1 MLKNRKQNTISNC
14 LKAFI
19 LALLSSLAV
28 VVSNGTNVA
37 SDSVKETLKD
47 SKILIGFWQVK
58 ASFSYPDYSVYMLV
72 LIAFFGFVY
81 LIPKVSKRNIR
92 WGIPFSLIGALFI
105 LLCDSYF
112 ELNSWDKVFGSTTA
126 IITSGIKGIGIATLI
141 FFVYDIANRVNL
153 EKLDVINNGFDKKS
167 FMKLTLIM
175 IACWVP
181 YMIIMA
187 PGAMGTDTRDQFAQ
201 ILGNGEMS
209 WSPGTVPRKPTD
221 ILLTN
226 HHPVAHTLL
235 LGIFLKFGELIGS
248 YFAGI
253 ELYCV
258 LQSCVFA
265 LALTYSIM
273 KLQEYG
279 MSKRLAK
286 LVYLFFTLC
295 PLFPLWGMTTF
306 KDTPFSIMLLVVTIL
321 LYDAFKM
328 PEKFS
333 KSKYWV
339 LAAALFVLMLVR
351 NNSFYMILIL
361 LPFAVIHFRKDKKFA
376 LKVIS
381 VMLIPL
387 LLFKVGFTGV
397 AFKVAGVN
405 DGSPR
410 EMLSVPFQQTARYIV
425 EFENEITPEE
435 EKNIRTILGGGELTL
450 SEIAEEYMPDRSDPV
465 KGEYNKYATTDDLV
479 NYFKTWFAQLAK
491 HPACYIEA
499 FLNLNFSW
507 FSFES
512 NHDAIYY
519 NGNTDK
525 TIPDYLEGLDNPSVF
540 DGARAAVSQMIN
552 ALDRIPVISC
562 LFEFS
567 FYTWCY
573 VVIFLAMLMRKRYTE
588 LLVCLP
594 IFANYA
600 ICFVGPV
607 AYMRYVIP
615 MIVCIP
621 FVIFITF
628 SRSKNKKSDEK
639 NENIELEGNEIWIK

>member
-1 MLKNRKQNTISNC
+1 MLKNKKKNTVSDYI
-14 LKAFI
+14 KAFV
-19 LALLSSLAV
+19 LALMSSLAV
-28 VVSNGTNVA
+28 VVSNGTYVA
-37 SDSVKETLKD
+37 ADSVKEKLG
-47 SKILIGFWQVK
+47 SPFLIKLWQVK
-58 ASFSYPDYSVYMLV
+58 AAFSYPDYSVYMLV
-72 LIAFFGFVY
+72 VLAFVALVY
-81 LIPKVSKRNIR
+81 LIPKVSKRNIK
-92 WGIPFSLIGALFI
+92 WGVPFSIIGALFM

-112 ELNSWDKVFGSTTA
+112 ELNSWDKVFGSGTA
-126 IITSGIKGIGIATLI
+126 VVTSCFKGVGIATLI
-141 FFVYDIANRVNL
+141 FFVYDIANRVNI
-153 EKLDVINNGFDKKS
+153 EKLDVIHNGFDKKS

-209 WSPGTVPRKPTD
+209 WSPGTVLREPDD

-258 LQSCVFA
+258 LQSIVFA
-265 LALTYSIM
+265 SALTYSVI

-279 MSKRLAK
+279 MSERLAK
-286 LVYLFFTLC
+286 IVYLFFTLC

-306 KDTPFSIMLLVVTIL
+306 KDTPFSIMLLVVTLL
-321 LYDAFKM
+321 LYDAFKT
-328 PEKFS
+328 PEKFT
-333 KSKYWV
+333 KSKYWI
-339 LAAALFVLMLVR
+339 LAAALFVLLLVR
-351 NNSFYMILIL
+351 NNGFYIVLLL
-361 LPFAVIHFRKDKKFA
+361 LPFTVIHFRKDKKFV
-376 LKVIS
+376 LKIIS
-381 VMLIPL
+381 VMLIPI

-425 EFENEITPEE
+425 EFENEVTPEE
-435 EKNIRTILGGGELTL
+435 KDSILTILGGGEVTL
-450 SEIAEEYMPDRSDPV
+450 NEIAQKYVPDRSDSV
-465 KGEYNKYATTDDLV
+465 KGLYNKYATTEDLL

-491 HPACYIEA
+491 HPACYVEA

-507 FSFES
+507 LSFDS

-525 TIPDYLEGLDNPSVF
+525 TIPDYLEGLDNPKAL
-540 DGARAAVSQMIN
+540 DGARSAVSQMVN
-552 ALDRIPVISC
+552 MLDRIPIVSC

-573 VVIFLAMLMRKRYTE
+573 VIIFLAMLMRKRYTE

-628 SRSKNKKSDEK
+628 SRSKNDEID
-639 NENIELEGNEIWIK
+639 ESIEPEGNEIWIK

>member
-1 MLKNRKQNTISNC
+1 MLKTENKNNVSKYI
-14 LKAFI
+14 KAFI
-19 LALLSSLAV
+19 LAIISSFSV
-28 VVSNGTNVA
+28 VVSNGTYIA
-37 SDSVKETLKD
+37 SDDLREEFG
-47 SKILIGFWQVK
+47 SKIVADFWQIK
-58 ASFSYPDYSVYMLV
+58 AAFSYPDYSVYL
-72 LIAFFGFVY
+72 LTFLAFVGFVH
-81 LIPKVSKRNIR
+81 LIPKVSKRNIK
-92 WGIPFSLIGALFI
+92 WGVPFSIIGALFL
-105 LLCDSYF
+105 LLCESYYL
-112 ELNSWDKVFGSTTA
+112 LNSWDKVFGSVTA
-126 IITSGIKGIGIATLI
+126 VITSCLRGMGFATLI
-141 FFVYDIANRVNL
+141 FFVYDIVNRINI
-153 EKLDVINNGFDKKS
+153 EKLDVVNKGFDKKQ
-167 FMKLTLIM
+167 FIKFTLIM

-187 PGAMGTDTRDQFAQ
+187 PGAMGPDTKDQFAQ
-201 ILGNGEMS
+201 ILGNGPMS

-258 LQSCVFA
+258 LQSMVFA
-265 LALTYSIM
+265 AALTYSVF

-279 MSKRLAK
+279 MSKRLSK
-286 LVYLFFTLC
+286 IVYFFFALC

-306 KDTPFSIMLLVVTIL
+306 KDTPFAIMLLLVTLL

-328 PEKFS
+328 PEKFT

-339 LAAALFVLMLVR
+339 LAAALFALLLVR
-351 NNSFYMILIL
+351 NNSFYLLLLL
-361 LPFAVIHFRKDKKFA
+361 LPFAVIHFRKDKKFVI
-376 LKVIS
+376 KVIS

-397 AFKVAGVN
+397 AFKLAGVN

-410 EMLSVPFQQTARYIV
+410 EMLSIPFQQTARYIV
-425 EFENEITPEE
+425 EFENEVTPEE
-435 EKNIRTILGGGELTL
+435 EQNIRKILGGGELTL
-450 SEIAEEYMPDRSDPV
+450 SDIAELYVPDRSDSV
-465 KGEYNKYATTDDLV
+465 KGEYNKYATTGDLV

-491 HPACYIEA
+491 HPDCYVEA
-499 FLNLNFSW
+499 FFNMNFSW

-512 NHDAIYY
+512 NQDLVFY
-519 NGNTDK
+519 NGNSDEE
-525 TIPDYLEGLDNPSVF
+525 IPYYLEGLDSPKVF
-540 DGARAAVSQMIN
+540 EHARAAVSQMIN
-552 ALDRIPVISC
+552 AFNKTPIVSC
-562 LFEFS
+562 IFEFS

-573 VVIFLAMLMRKRYTE
+573 VAIFLAMLMRKRYTE

-628 SRSKNKKSDEK
+628 SRSKNKNDADDED
-639 NENIELEGNEIWIK
+639 IELEGNEIWIK

>member
-1 MLKNRKQNTISNC
+1 MLKNKKQFTASNYI
-14 LKAFI
+14 KAFV
-19 LALLSSLAV
+19 LALMSSLAV
-28 VVSNGTNVA
+28 VVSNGTYIA
-37 SDSVKETLKD
+37 ADALKEELG
-47 SKILIGFWQVK
+47 SQALIDFWQIK
-58 ASFSYPDYSVYMLV
+58 AAFSYPDYSVYMLII
-72 LIAFFGFVY
+72 IAFFGFLY
-81 LIPKVSKRNIR
+81 LIPKVSRRNIK
-92 WGIPFSLIGALFI
+92 WGIPFSVIGALFI
-105 LLCDSYF
+105 LLCDSYYQ
-112 ELNSWDKVFGSTTA
+112 LNSWDKVFGSVTA
-126 IITSGIKGIGIATLI
+126 VVTSCFRGIGIATLI
-141 FFVYDIANRVNL
+141 FFVYDIANRVNI
-153 EKLDVINNGFDKKS
+153 ERLDAVNNGFDKKA
-167 FMKLTLIM
+167 FLKLSLIM

-209 WSPGTVPRKPTD
+209 WSPGTVPREPTD

-258 LQSCVFA
+258 LQSVVFA
-265 LALTYSIM
+265 LALTYSVM

-306 KDTPFSIMLLVVTIL
+306 KDTPFSIMLLVVTLL
-321 LYDAFKM
+321 LYDAFKA
-328 PEKFS
+328 PEKFN
-333 KSKYWV
+333 KTKYLV

-351 NNSFYMILIL
+351 NNSFYMVLIL
-361 LPFAVIHFRKDKKFA
+361 LPFTVIHFRKDKKF
-376 LKVIS
+376 LFKVIS
-381 VMLIPL
+381 VMLIPI
-387 LLFKVGFTGV
+387 LLFKVGFTGI

-405 DGSPR
+405 NGSPR
-410 EMLSVPFQQTARYIV
+410 EMLSVPFQQTARYIL
-425 EFENEITPEE
+425 EFEDEITPEE
-435 EKNIRTILGGGELTL
+435 QKNILTILGGGDMSLN
-450 SEIAEEYMPDRSDPV
+450 EIAQLYVPDRSDEV
-465 KGEYNKYATTDDLV
+465 KGLYNKYATTDDLI

-491 HPACYIEA
+491 HPGCYVEA

-507 FSFES
+507 FGFDS

-519 NGNTDK
+519 NGNTDE
-525 TIPDYLEGLDNPSVF
+525 TIPDYLEGLDSP
-540 DGARAAVSQMIN
+540 DALAGARSAVSQLVN
-552 ALDRIPVISC
+552 LLDRIPIVSC

-615 MIVCIP
+615 MIACIP

-628 SRSKNKKSDEK
+628 SRSRNKNDED
-639 NENIELEGNEIWIK
+639 IELEGNEIWIK

>member
-1 MLKNRKQNTISNC
+1 MLKNKKKNTVSDYI
-14 LKAFI
+14 KAFV
-19 LALLSSLAV
+19 LALMSSLAV
-28 VVSNGTNVA
+28 VVSNGTYVA
-37 SDSVKETLKD
+37 ADSVKEKLG
-47 SKILIGFWQVK
+47 SPFLIKLWQVK
-58 ASFSYPDYSVYMLV
+58 AAFSYPDYSVYMLV
-72 LIAFFGFVY
+72 VLAFVALVY
-81 LIPKVSKRNIR
+81 LIPKVSKRNIK
-92 WGIPFSLIGALFI
+92 WGVPFSIIGALFM

-112 ELNSWDKVFGSTTA
+112 ELNSWDKVFGSGTA
-126 IITSGIKGIGIATLI
+126 VVTSCFKGIGIATLI
-141 FFVYDIANRVNL
+141 FFVYDIANRVNI
-153 EKLDVINNGFDKKS
+153 EKLDVIHNGFDKKS

-201 ILGNGEMS
+201 VLGNGEMS
-209 WSPGTVPRKPTD
+209 WSPGTVLREPDD

-258 LQSCVFA
+258 LQSIVFA
-265 LALTYSIM
+265 SALTYSVI

-279 MSKRLAK
+279 MSERLAK
-286 LVYLFFTLC
+286 IVYLFFTLC

-306 KDTPFSIMLLVVTIL
+306 KDTPFSIMLLVVTLL
-321 LYDAFKM
+321 LYDAFKT
-328 PEKFS
+328 PEKFT
-333 KSKYWV
+333 KSKYWI
-339 LAAALFVLMLVR
+339 LAAALFVLLLVR
-351 NNSFYMILIL
+351 NNGFYIVLLL
-361 LPFAVIHFRKDKKFA
+361 LPFTVIHFRKDKKFV
-376 LKVIS
+376 LKIIS
-381 VMLIPL
+381 VMLIPI

-425 EFENEITPEE
+425 EFENEVTPEE
-435 EKNIRTILGGGELTL
+435 KDSILTILGGGEVTL
-450 SEIAEEYMPDRSDPV
+450 NEIAQKYVPDRSDSV
-465 KGEYNKYATTDDLV
+465 KGLYNKYATTEDLL

-491 HPACYIEA
+491 HPACYVEA

-507 FSFES
+507 FSFDS

-525 TIPDYLEGLDNPSVF
+525 TIPDYLEGLDNPKAL
-540 DGARAAVSQMIN
+540 DGARSAVSQMVN
-552 ALDRIPVISC
+552 MLDRIPIVSC

-573 VVIFLAMLMRKRYTE
+573 VIIFLAMLMRKRYTE

-628 SRSKNKKSDEK
+628 SRSKNDEID
-639 NENIELEGNEIWIK
+639 ESIEPEGNEIWIK

>member
-1 MLKNRKQNTISNC
+1 MLKDKKKTTVSDYI
-14 LKAFI
+14 KAFV
-19 LALLSSLAV
+19 LALMSSLAV
-28 VVSNGTNVA
+28 VVSNGTYIA
-37 SDSVKETLKD
+37 TDSLKEELG
-47 SKILIGFWQVK
+47 SQVLIDFWQIK
-58 ASFSYPDYSVYMLV
+58 AAFSYPDYSVYMLV
-72 LIAFFGFVY
+72 IMAFFGFIY
-81 LIPKVSKRNIR
+81 LIPKVSRRNIK
-92 WGIPFSLIGALFI
+92 WGIPFSIIGALFV

-112 ELNSWDKVFGSTTA
+112 ELNSWDKVFGSVTA
-126 IITSGIKGIGIATLI
+126 VVTSCFKGIGIATLI
-141 FFVYDIANRVNL
+141 FFVYDIANRVNI
-153 EKLDVINNGFDKKS
+153 EKLDALNKGFDKKV
-167 FMKLTLIM
+167 FIKLTIIM

-187 PGAMGTDTRDQFAQ
+187 PGSMGTDTRDQFAQ

-265 LALTYSIM
+265 AALTYSVI

-279 MSKRLAK
+279 MSERLAK
-286 LVYLFFTLC
+286 IVYLFFTLC

-306 KDTPFSIMLLVVTIL
+306 KDTPFAIMLLVVTIL

-328 PEKFS
+328 PEKFT
-333 KSKYWV
+333 KTKYWV
-339 LAAALFVLMLVR
+339 LAAALFVLLLVR
-351 NNSFYMILIL
+351 NNSFYMLLLL
-361 LPFAVIHFRKDKKFA
+361 LPFAVIHFRKDKKFVI
-376 LKVIS
+376 KVIS

-387 LLFKVGFTGV
+387 LIFKVGFTGV

-405 DGSPR
+405 NGSPR

-435 EKNIRTILGGGELTL
+435 EINIRTILGGGDLTL
-450 SEIAEEYMPDRSDPV
+450 AEIAAEYVPDRSDPV
-465 KGEYNKYATTDDLV
+465 KGEYNKYATTEDLL
-479 NYFKTWFAQLAK
+479 NYFKTWFAQLVK
-491 HPACYIEA
+491 HPACYVEA

-507 FSFES
+507 FSSES
-512 NHDAIYY
+512 NHDAIIY
-519 NGNTDK
+519 NGNTDE
-525 TIPDYLEGLDNPSVF
+525 TIPDYLEGLDNPEAL
-540 DGARAAVSQMIN
+540 DGARSAVSQMVN

-628 SRSKNKKSDEK
+628 SRRKNN
-639 NENIELEGNEIWIK
+639 NEDIEPEGNEIWIK

>member
-1 MLKNRKQNTISNC
+1 MLKNKKQNTISNSI
-14 LKAFI
+14 KAFI

-28 VVSNGTNVA
+28 VVTNGMYVFFDFSEVSLESNA
-37 SDSVKETLKD
+37 SF
-47 SKILIGFWQVK
+47 GFQNIV
-58 ASFSYPDYSVYMLV
+58 ASFSYPDYSVYLFVIM
-72 LIAFFGFVY
+72 AFFGY
-81 LIPKVSKRNIR
+81 LYLLPKVSRRNIK
-92 WGIPFSLIGALFI
+92 WGIPFSIIAALFI

-112 ELNSWDKVFGSTTA
+112 KISSWDNVFGNSTA
-126 IITSGIKGIGIATLI
+126 VITSCFKGIGIATLA
-141 FFVYDIANRVNL
+141 FFVYDIVNRVNIERL
-153 EKLDVINNGFDKKS
+153 ETVNSGFDKKY
-167 FMKLTLIM
+167 FFKLTLIM

-181 YMIIMA
+181 YMIIMS

-209 WSPGTVPRKPTD
+209 WSPGTVPRKPSD

-258 LQSCVFA
+258 LQSFVFA
-265 LALTYSIM
+265 AALTYSVI

-286 LVYLFFTLC
+286 SVYLFFTLC

-306 KDTPFSIMLLVVTIL
+306 KDTPFAIMLLVVTLL

-328 PEKFS
+328 PDKFT
-333 KSKYWV
+333 KSKYRV
-339 LAAALFVLMLVR
+339 LAAALFVILIVR
-351 NNSFYMILIL
+351 NNSFYMLLML
-361 LPFAVIHFRKDKKFA
+361 LPFVVVHFRKDKRFLVKI
-376 LKVIS
+376 IS
-381 VMLIPL
+381 VMLIPM
-387 LLFKVGFTGV
+387 LLFKVGFTGA
-397 AFKVAGVN
+397 AFKLAGVN
-405 DGSPR
+405 NGSPR
-410 EMLSVPFQQTARYIV
+410 EMLSIPFQQTARYIV

-435 EKNIRTILGGGELTL
+435 EKNIRAILGGGELTL
-450 SEIAEEYMPDRSDPV
+450 SDIAAEYVPDRSDPV
-465 KGEYNKYATTDDLV
+465 KGQYNKYATTDDLV
-479 NYFKTWFAQLAK
+479 RYFKTWFAQLAK
-491 HPACYIEA
+491 HPGCYIEA
-499 FLNLNFSW
+499 FLNMNYGW
-507 FSFES
+507 FGFDS

-519 NGNTDK
+519 DGNTDE
-525 TIPDYLEGLDNPSVF
+525 TIPDYLEGLDNPKIF
-540 DGARAAVSQMIN
+540 DGARAAVAQMVDF
-552 ALDRIPVISC
+552 LDRIPVISC

-573 VVIFLAMLMRKRYTE
+573 VVIFLAMLMRKKFTE
-588 LLVCLP
+588 LLACLP

-628 SRSKNKKSDEK
+628 SRSKNKENAADE
-639 NENIELEGNEIWIK
+639 EIELEGNEIWIK

>member
-1 MLKNRKQNTISNC
+1 MLKNKKQNTISNYI
-14 LKAFI
+14 KAFI

-37 SDSVKETLKD
+37 PDSVKETLKN

-72 LIAFFGFVY
+72 FIAFFGFLY
-81 LIPKVSKRNIR
+81 LIPKISRRNIK

-141 FFVYDIANRVNL
+141 FFVYDIANRVNI
-153 EKLDVINNGFDKKS
+153 EKLDVVNNGFDKKS
-167 FMKLTLIM
+167 FIKLSLIM

-265 LALTYSIM
+265 LALTYSVM

-328 PEKFS
+328 PEKFT

-339 LAAALFVLMLVR
+339 LAAALFVLLIVR
-351 NNSFYMILIL
+351 NNSFYMLLLL
-361 LPFAVIHFRKDKKFA
+361 LPFAVIHFRKDKKFV
-376 LKVIS
+376 LKVVS

-405 DGSPR
+405 NGSPR

-425 EFENEITPEE
+425 EFEDEITPEE
-435 EKNIRTILGGGELTL
+435 EKNIRTILGGELTL

-479 NYFKTWFAQLAK
+479 NYFKTWFAQLVK

-512 NHDAIYY
+512 THDAIYY
-519 NGNTDK
+519 NGNTDE

-540 DGARAAVSQMIN
+540 DGAREAVSQMID
-552 ALDRIPVISC
+552 ALDKIPVISC

-573 VVIFLAMLMRKRYTE
+573 VIIFLAMLMRKRYTE

-628 SRSKNKKSDEK
+628 SRSKNKKNDEK
-639 NENIELEGNEIWIK
+639 DENIELEGNEIWIK

>member
-1 MLKNRKQNTISNC
+1 MLKNKKKNTVSDYI
-14 LKAFI
+14 KAFV
-19 LALLSSLAV
+19 LALMSSLAV
-28 VVSNGTNVA
+28 VVSNGTYVA
-37 SDSVKETLKD
+37 ADSVKEKLG
-47 SKILIGFWQVK
+47 SPFLIKLWQVK
-58 ASFSYPDYSVYMLV
+58 ATFSYPDYSVYMLV
-72 LIAFFGFVY
+72 VLAFVALVY
-81 LIPKVSKRNIR
+81 LIPKVSKRNIK
-92 WGIPFSLIGALFI
+92 WGVPFSIIGALFM

-112 ELNSWDKVFGSTTA
+112 ELNSWDKVFGSGTA
-126 IITSGIKGIGIATLI
+126 VVTSCFKGIGIATLI
-141 FFVYDIANRVNL
+141 FFVYDIANRVNI
-153 EKLDVINNGFDKKS
+153 EKLDVIHNGFDKKS

-201 ILGNGEMS
+201 VLGNGEMS
-209 WSPGTVPRKPTD
+209 WSPGTVLREPDD

-258 LQSCVFA
+258 LQSIVFA
-265 LALTYSIM
+265 SALTYSVI

-279 MSKRLAK
+279 MSERLAK
-286 LVYLFFTLC
+286 IVYLFFTLC

-306 KDTPFSIMLLVVTIL
+306 KDTPFSIMLLVVTLL
-321 LYDAFKM
+321 LYDAFKT
-328 PEKFS
+328 PEKFT
-333 KSKYWV
+333 KSKYWI
-339 LAAALFVLMLVR
+339 LAAALFVLLLVR
-351 NNSFYMILIL
+351 NNGFYIVLLL
-361 LPFAVIHFRKDKKFA
+361 LPFTVIHFRKDKKFV
-376 LKVIS
+376 LKIIS
-381 VMLIPL
+381 VMLIPI

-425 EFENEITPEE
+425 EFENEVTPEE
-435 EKNIRTILGGGELTL
+435 KDSILTILGGGEVTL
-450 SEIAEEYMPDRSDPV
+450 NEIAQKYVPDRSDSV
-465 KGEYNKYATTDDLV
+465 KGLYNKYATTEDLL

-491 HPACYIEA
+491 HPACYVEA

-507 FSFES
+507 FSFDS

-525 TIPDYLEGLDNPSVF
+525 TIPDYLEGLDNPKAL
-540 DGARAAVSQMIN
+540 DGARSAVSQMVN
-552 ALDRIPVISC
+552 MLDRIPIVSC

-573 VVIFLAMLMRKRYTE
+573 VIIFLAMLMRKRYTE

-628 SRSKNKKSDEK
+628 SRSKNDEID
-639 NENIELEGNEIWIK
+639 ESIEPEGNEIWIK

>member
-1 MLKNRKQNTISNC
+1 MLKDKKKTTVSDYI
-14 LKAFI
+14 KAFV
-19 LALLSSLAV
+19 LALMSSLAV
-28 VVSNGTNVA
+28 VVSNGTYIA
-37 SDSVKETLKD
+37 TDSLKEELG
-47 SKILIGFWQVK
+47 SQVLIDFWQIK
-58 ASFSYPDYSVYMLV
+58 AAFSYPDYSVYMLV
-72 LIAFFGFVY
+72 IMAFFGFIY
-81 LIPKVSKRNIR
+81 LIPKVSRRNIK
-92 WGIPFSLIGALFI
+92 WGIPFSIIGALFV

-112 ELNSWDKVFGSTTA
+112 ELNSWDKVFGSVTA
-126 IITSGIKGIGIATLI
+126 VVTSCFKGIGIATLI
-141 FFVYDIANRVNL
+141 FFVYDIANRVNI
-153 EKLDVINNGFDKKS
+153 EKLDALNKGFDKKV
-167 FMKLTLIM
+167 FIKLTLIM

-187 PGAMGTDTRDQFAQ
+187 PGSMGTDTRDQFAQ

-265 LALTYSIM
+265 AALTYSVI

-279 MSKRLAK
+279 MSERLAK
-286 LVYLFFTLC
+286 IVYLFFTLC

-306 KDTPFSIMLLVVTIL
+306 KDTPFAIMLLVVTIL

-328 PEKFS
+328 PEKFT
-333 KSKYWV
+333 KTKYWV
-339 LAAALFVLMLVR
+339 LAAALFVLLLVR
-351 NNSFYMILIL
+351 NNSFYMLLLL
-361 LPFAVIHFRKDKKFA
+361 LPFAVIHFRKDKKFVI
-376 LKVIS
+376 KVIS

-387 LLFKVGFTGV
+387 LIFKVGFTGV

-405 DGSPR
+405 NGSPR

-435 EKNIRTILGGGELTL
+435 EINIRTILGGGDLTL
-450 SEIAEEYMPDRSDPV
+450 AEIAAEYVPDRSDPV
-465 KGEYNKYATTDDLV
+465 KGEYNKYATTEDLL
-479 NYFKTWFAQLAK
+479 NYFKTWFAQLVK
-491 HPACYIEA
+491 HPACYVEA

-507 FSFES
+507 FSSES
-512 NHDAIYY
+512 NHDAIIY
-519 NGNTDK
+519 NGNTDE
-525 TIPDYLEGLDNPSVF
+525 TIPDYLEGLDNPEAL
-540 DGARAAVSQMIN
+540 DGARSAVSQMVN

-594 IFANYA
+594 IFGNYA

-628 SRSKNKKSDEK
+628 SRRKNN
-639 NENIELEGNEIWIK
+639 NEDIEPEGNEIWIK

>member
-1 MLKNRKQNTISNC
+1 MLKNKKKNTVSDYI
-14 LKAFI
+14 KAFV
-19 LALLSSLAV
+19 LALMSSLAV
-28 VVSNGTNVA
+28 VVSNGTYVA
-37 SDSVKETLKD
+37 ADSVKEKLG
-47 SKILIGFWQVK
+47 SPFLIKLWQVK
-58 ASFSYPDYSVYMLV
+58 AAFSYPDYSVYMLV
-72 LIAFFGFVY
+72 VLAFVALVY
-81 LIPKVSKRNIR
+81 LIPKVSKRNIK
-92 WGIPFSLIGALFI
+92 WGVPFSIIGALFM

-112 ELNSWDKVFGSTTA
+112 ELNSWDKVFGSGTA
-126 IITSGIKGIGIATLI
+126 VVTSCFKGVGIATLI
-141 FFVYDIANRVNL
+141 FFVYDIANRVNI
-153 EKLDVINNGFDKKS
+153 EKLDAVNRGFDKKA
-167 FMKLTLIM
+167 FFKLTLIM

-209 WSPGTVPRKPTD
+209 WSPGTVLREPDD

-258 LQSCVFA
+258 LQSIVFA
-265 LALTYSIM
+265 SALTYSVI

-306 KDTPFSIMLLVVTIL
+306 KDTPFSIMLLVVTLL
-321 LYDAFKM
+321 LYDAFKT
-328 PEKFS
+328 PEKFT
-333 KSKYWV
+333 KSKYLV
-339 LAAALFVLMLVR
+339 LAAALFVLLLVR
-351 NNSFYMILIL
+351 NNGFYIVLLL
-361 LPFAVIHFRKDKKFA
+361 LPFTVIHFRKDKKFV
-376 LKVIS
+376 LKIIS
-381 VMLIPL
+381 VMLIPI

-425 EFENEITPEE
+425 EFENEVTPEE
-435 EKNIRTILGGGELTL
+435 KDSILTILGGGEVTL
-450 SEIAEEYMPDRSDPV
+450 NEIAQKYVPDRSDSV
-465 KGEYNKYATTDDLV
+465 KGLYNKYATTEDLL

-491 HPACYIEA
+491 HPACYVEA

-507 FSFES
+507 FSFDS

-525 TIPDYLEGLDNPSVF
+525 TIPDYLEGLDNPKAL
-540 DGARAAVSQMIN
+540 DGARSAVSQMVN
-552 ALDRIPVISC
+552 MLDRIPIVSC

-573 VVIFLAMLMRKRYTE
+573 VIIFLAMLMRKRYTE

-628 SRSKNKKSDEK
+628 SRSKNDEID
-639 NENIELEGNEIWIK
+639 ESIEPEGNEIWIK

>member
-1 MLKNRKQNTISNC
+1 MLKNKKKNTVSDYI
-14 LKAFI
+14 KAFV
-19 LALLSSLAV
+19 LALMSSLAV
-28 VVSNGTNVA
+28 VVSNGTYIA
-37 SDSVKETLKD
+37 ADSVKEKLG
-47 SKILIGFWQVK
+47 SPFLIKLWQVK
-58 ASFSYPDYSVYMLV
+58 AAFSYPDYSVYMLV
-72 LIAFFGFVY
+72 VLAFVALVY
-81 LIPKVSKRNIR
+81 LIPKVSKRNIK
-92 WGIPFSLIGALFI
+92 WGVPFSIIGALFM

-112 ELNSWDKVFGSTTA
+112 ELNSWDKVFGSGTA
-126 IITSGIKGIGIATLI
+126 VVTSCFKGIGIATLI
-141 FFVYDIANRVNL
+141 FFVYDIANRVNI
-153 EKLDVINNGFDKKS
+153 EKLDAVNRGFDKKA
-167 FMKLTLIM
+167 FFKLTLIM

-209 WSPGTVPRKPTD
+209 WSPGTVLREPDD

-258 LQSCVFA
+258 LQSIVFA
-265 LALTYSIM
+265 SALTYSVI

-279 MSKRLAK
+279 MSERLAK
-286 LVYLFFTLC
+286 IVYLFFTLC

-306 KDTPFSIMLLVVTIL
+306 KDTPFSIMLLVVTLL
-321 LYDAFKM
+321 LYDAFKT
-328 PEKFS
+328 PEKFT
-333 KSKYWV
+333 KSKYWI
-339 LAAALFVLMLVR
+339 LAAALFVLLLVR
-351 NNSFYMILIL
+351 NNGFYIVLLL
-361 LPFAVIHFRKDKKFA
+361 LPFTVIHFRKKKKFV
-376 LKVIS
+376 LKIIS
-381 VMLIPL
+381 VMLIPI

-425 EFENEITPEE
+425 EFENEVTPEE
-435 EKNIRTILGGGELTL
+435 KDSILTILGGGEVTL
-450 SEIAEEYMPDRSDPV
+450 NEIAQKYVPDRSDSV
-465 KGEYNKYATTDDLV
+465 KGLYNKYATTEDLL

-491 HPACYIEA
+491 HPACYVEA

-507 FSFES
+507 FSFDS

-525 TIPDYLEGLDNPSVF
+525 TIPDYLEGLDNPKAL
-540 DGARAAVSQMIN
+540 DGARSAVSQMVN
-552 ALDRIPVISC
+552 MLDRIPIVSC

-573 VVIFLAMLMRKRYTE
+573 VIIFLAMLMRKRYTE

-628 SRSKNKKSDEK
+628 SRSKNDEID
-639 NENIELEGNEIWIK
+639 ESIEPEGNEIWIK

>member
-1 MLKNRKQNTISNC
+1 MLKNKKKNTVSDYI
-14 LKAFI
+14 KAFV
-19 LALLSSLAV
+19 LALMSSLAV
-28 VVSNGTNVA
+28 VVSNGTYVA
-37 SDSVKETLKD
+37 AESVKEKLG
-47 SKILIGFWQVK
+47 SPFLIKLWQVK
-58 ASFSYPDYSVYMLV
+58 AAFSYPDYSVYMLV
-72 LIAFFGFVY
+72 VLAFVALVY
-81 LIPKVSKRNIR
+81 LIPKVSKRNIK
-92 WGIPFSLIGALFI
+92 WGVPFSIIGALFM

-112 ELNSWDKVFGSTTA
+112 ELNSWDKVFGSGTA
-126 IITSGIKGIGIATLI
+126 VVTSCFKGVGIATLI
-141 FFVYDIANRVNL
+141 FFVYDIANRVNI
-153 EKLDVINNGFDKKS
+153 EKLDAVNRGFDKKA
-167 FMKLTLIM
+167 FFKLTLIM

-209 WSPGTVPRKPTD
+209 WSPGTVLREPDD

-258 LQSCVFA
+258 LQSIVFA
-265 LALTYSIM
+265 SALTYSVI

-286 LVYLFFTLC
+286 IVYLFFTLC

-306 KDTPFSIMLLVVTIL
+306 KDTPFSIMLLVVTLL
-321 LYDAFKM
+321 LYDAFKT
-328 PEKFS
+328 PEKFT
-333 KSKYWV
+333 KSKYWI
-339 LAAALFVLMLVR
+339 LAAALFVLLLVR
-351 NNSFYMILIL
+351 NNGFYIVLLL
-361 LPFAVIHFRKDKKFA
+361 LPFTVIHFRKDKKFV
-376 LKVIS
+376 LKIIS
-381 VMLIPL
+381 VMLIPI

-425 EFENEITPEE
+425 EFENEVTPEE
-435 EKNIRTILGGGELTL
+435 KDSILTILGGGEVTL
-450 SEIAEEYMPDRSDPV
+450 NEIAQKYVPDRSDSV
-465 KGEYNKYATTDDLV
+465 KGLYNKYATTEDLL

-491 HPACYIEA
+491 HPACYVEA

-507 FSFES
+507 FSFDS

-525 TIPDYLEGLDNPSVF
+525 TIPDYLEGLDNPKAL
-540 DGARAAVSQMIN
+540 DGARSAVSQMVN
-552 ALDRIPVISC
+552 MLDRIPIVSC

-573 VVIFLAMLMRKRYTE
+573 VIIFLAMLMRKRYTE

-628 SRSKNKKSDEK
+628 SRSKNDEID
-639 NENIELEGNEIWIK
+639 ESIEPEGNEIWIK

>member
-1 MLKNRKQNTISNC
+1 MLKNKKKNTVSDYI
-14 LKAFI
+14 KAFV
-19 LALLSSLAV
+19 LALMSSLAV
-28 VVSNGTNVA
+28 VVSNGTYVA
-37 SDSVKETLKD
+37 ADSVKEKLG
-47 SKILIGFWQVK
+47 SPFLIKLWQVK
-58 ASFSYPDYSVYMLV
+58 AAFSYPDYSVYMLV
-72 LIAFFGFVY
+72 VLAFVALVY
-81 LIPKVSKRNIR
+81 LIPKVSKRNIK
-92 WGIPFSLIGALFI
+92 WGVPFSIIGALFM

-112 ELNSWDKVFGSTTA
+112 ELNSWDKVFGSGTA
-126 IITSGIKGIGIATLI
+126 VVTSCFKGVGIATLI
-141 FFVYDIANRVNL
+141 FFVYDIANRVNI
-153 EKLDVINNGFDKKS
+153 EKLDAVNRGFDKKA
-167 FMKLTLIM
+167 FFKLTLIM

-209 WSPGTVPRKPTD
+209 WSPGTVLREPDD

-258 LQSCVFA
+258 LQSIVFA
-265 LALTYSIM
+265 SALTYSVI

-306 KDTPFSIMLLVVTIL
+306 KDTPFSIMLLVVTLL
-321 LYDAFKM
+321 LYDAFKT
-328 PEKFS
+328 PEKFT
-333 KSKYWV
+333 KSKYWI
-339 LAAALFVLMLVR
+339 LAAALFVLLLVR
-351 NNSFYMILIL
+351 NNGFYIVLLL
-361 LPFAVIHFRKDKKFA
+361 LPFTVIHFRKDKKFV
-376 LKVIS
+376 LKIIS
-381 VMLIPL
+381 VMLIPI

-425 EFENEITPEE
+425 EFENEVTPEE
-435 EKNIRTILGGGELTL
+435 KDSILTILGGGEVTL
-450 SEIAEEYMPDRSDPV
+450 NEIAQKYVPDRSDSV
-465 KGEYNKYATTDDLV
+465 KGLYNKYATTEDLL

-491 HPACYIEA
+491 HPACYVEA

-507 FSFES
+507 FSFDS

-525 TIPDYLEGLDNPSVF
+525 TIPDYLEGLDNPKAL
-540 DGARAAVSQMIN
+540 DGARSAVSQMVN
-552 ALDRIPVISC
+552 MLDRIPIVSC

-573 VVIFLAMLMRKRYTE
+573 VIIFLAMLMRKRYTE

-628 SRSKNKKSDEK
+628 SRSKNDEID
-639 NENIELEGNEIWIK
+639 ESIEPEGNEIWIK

>member
-1 MLKNRKQNTISNC
+1 MLKNKKKNTVSDYI
-14 LKAFI
+14 KAFV
-19 LALLSSLAV
+19 LALMSSLAV
-28 VVSNGTNVA
+28 VVSNGTYVA
-37 SDSVKETLKD
+37 ADSVKEKLG
-47 SKILIGFWQVK
+47 SLFLIKLWQVK
-58 ASFSYPDYSVYMLV
+58 AAFSYPDYSVYMLV
-72 LIAFFGFVY
+72 VLAFVALVY
-81 LIPKVSKRNIR
+81 LLPKVSKRNIK
-92 WGIPFSLIGALFI
+92 WGVPFSIIGALFM

-112 ELNSWDKVFGSTTA
+112 ELNSWDKVFGSGTA
-126 IITSGIKGIGIATLI
+126 VVTSCFKGVGIATLI
-141 FFVYDIANRVNL
+141 FFVYDIANRVNI
-153 EKLDVINNGFDKKS
+153 EKLDVVNRGFDKKA
-167 FMKLTLIM
+167 FFKLTLIM

-209 WSPGTVPRKPTD
+209 WSPGTVLREPDD

-258 LQSCVFA
+258 LQSIVFA
-265 LALTYSIM
+265 SALTYSVI

-279 MSKRLAK
+279 MSERLAK
-286 LVYLFFTLC
+286 IVYLFFTLC

-306 KDTPFSIMLLVVTIL
+306 KDTPFSIMLLVVTLL
-321 LYDAFKM
+321 LYDAFKT
-328 PEKFS
+328 PEKFT
-333 KSKYWV
+333 KSKYWI
-339 LAAALFVLMLVR
+339 LAAALFVLLLVR
-351 NNSFYMILIL
+351 NNGFYIVLLL
-361 LPFAVIHFRKDKKFA
+361 LPFTVIHFRKDKKFV
-376 LKVIS
+376 LKIIS
-381 VMLIPL
+381 VMLIPI

-425 EFENEITPEE
+425 EFENEVTPEE
-435 EKNIRTILGGGELTL
+435 KDSILTILGGGEVTL
-450 SEIAEEYMPDRSDPV
+450 NEIAQKYVPDRSDSV
-465 KGEYNKYATTDDLV
+465 KGLYNKYATTEDLL

-491 HPACYIEA
+491 HPACYVEA

-507 FSFES
+507 FSFDS

-525 TIPDYLEGLDNPSVF
+525 TIPDYLEGLDNPKAL
-540 DGARAAVSQMIN
+540 DGARSAVSQMVN
-552 ALDRIPVISC
+552 MLDRIPIVSC

-573 VVIFLAMLMRKRYTE
+573 VIIFLAMLMRKRYTE

-628 SRSKNKKSDEK
+628 SRSKNDEID
-639 NENIELEGNEIWIK
+639 ESIEPEGNEIWIK

>member
-1 MLKNRKQNTISNC
+1 MLKNKKQFTTSNYI
-14 LKAFI
+14 KAFV
-19 LALLSSLAV
+19 LALMSSLAV
-28 VVSNGTNVA
+28 VVSNGTYIA
-37 SDSVKETLKD
+37 ADALKEELG
-47 SKILIGFWQVK
+47 SQALIDFWQIK
-58 ASFSYPDYSVYMLV
+58 AAFSYPDYSVYMLII
-72 LIAFFGFVY
+72 IAFFGFLY
-81 LIPKVSKRNIR
+81 LIPKVSRRNIK
-92 WGIPFSLIGALFI
+92 WGIPFSVIGALFI

-112 ELNSWDKVFGSTTA
+112 ELNSWDKVFGSVTA
-126 IITSGIKGIGIATLI
+126 VVTSCFRGIGIATLI
-141 FFVYDIANRVNL
+141 FFVYDIANRVNI
-153 EKLDVINNGFDKKS
+153 ERLDAVNNGFDKKA
-167 FMKLTLIM
+167 FLKLSLIM

-209 WSPGTVPRKPTD
+209 WSPGTVPREPTD

-258 LQSCVFA
+258 LQSVVFA
-265 LALTYSIM
+265 LALTYSVM

-306 KDTPFSIMLLVVTIL
+306 KDTPFSIMLLVVTLL
-321 LYDAFKM
+321 LYDAFKA
-328 PEKFS
+328 PEKFN
-333 KSKYWV
+333 KTKYLL

-351 NNSFYMILIL
+351 NNSFYMVLIL
-361 LPFAVIHFRKDKKFA
+361 LPFTVIHFRKDKKF
-376 LKVIS
+376 LVKVIS
-381 VMLIPL
+381 VMLIPI
-387 LLFKVGFTGV
+387 LLFKVGFTGI

-405 DGSPR
+405 NGSPR
-410 EMLSVPFQQTARYIV
+410 EMLSVPFQQTARYIL
-425 EFENEITPEE
+425 EFEDEITPEE
-435 EKNIRTILGGGELTL
+435 QKNILTILGGGDVSLN
-450 SEIAEEYMPDRSDPV
+450 EIAQLYVPDRSDEV
-465 KGEYNKYATTDDLV
+465 KGLYNKYATTDDLI

-491 HPACYIEA
+491 HPGCYVEA

-507 FSFES
+507 FGFDS

-519 NGNTDK
+519 NGNTDE
-525 TIPDYLEGLDNPSVF
+525 TIPDYLEGLDSP
-540 DGARAAVSQMIN
+540 DALAGARSAVSQLVN
-552 ALDRIPVISC
+552 LLDRIPIVSC

-615 MIVCIP
+615 MIACIP

-628 SRSKNKKSDEK
+628 SRSRNKNDED
-639 NENIELEGNEIWIK
+639 IELEGNEIWIK

>member
-1 MLKNRKQNTISNC
+1 MLKNKKKNTVSDYI
-14 LKAFI
+14 KAFV
-19 LALLSSLAV
+19 LALMSSLAV
-28 VVSNGTNVA
+28 VVSNGTYVA
-37 SDSVKETLKD
+37 ADSVKEKLG
-47 SKILIGFWQVK
+47 SLFLIKLWQVK
-58 ASFSYPDYSVYMLV
+58 AAFSYPDYSVYMLV
-72 LIAFFGFVY
+72 VLAFVALVY
-81 LIPKVSKRNIR
+81 LIPKVSKRNIK
-92 WGIPFSLIGALFI
+92 WGVPFSIIGALFM

-112 ELNSWDKVFGSTTA
+112 ELNSWDKVFGSGTA
-126 IITSGIKGIGIATLI
+126 VVTSCFKGVGIATLI
-141 FFVYDIANRVNL
+141 FFVYDIANRVNI
-153 EKLDVINNGFDKKS
+153 EKLDVVNRGFDKKA
-167 FMKLTLIM
+167 FFKLTLIM

-209 WSPGTVPRKPTD
+209 WSPGTVLREPDD

-258 LQSCVFA
+258 LQSIVFA
-265 LALTYSIM
+265 SALTYSVI

-279 MSKRLAK
+279 MSERLAK
-286 LVYLFFTLC
+286 IVYLFFTLC

-306 KDTPFSIMLLVVTIL
+306 KDTPFSIMLLVVTLL
-321 LYDAFKM
+321 LYDAFKT
-328 PEKFS
+328 PEKFT
-333 KSKYWV
+333 KSKYWI
-339 LAAALFVLMLVR
+339 LAAALFVLLLVR
-351 NNSFYMILIL
+351 NNGFYIVLLL
-361 LPFAVIHFRKDKKFA
+361 LPFTVIHFRKDKKFV
-376 LKVIS
+376 LKIIS
-381 VMLIPL
+381 VMLIPI

-425 EFENEITPEE
+425 EFENEVTPEE
-435 EKNIRTILGGGELTL
+435 KDSILTILGGGEVTL
-450 SEIAEEYMPDRSDPV
+450 NEIAQKYVPDRSDSV
-465 KGEYNKYATTDDLV
+465 KGLYNKYATTEDLL

-491 HPACYIEA
+491 HPACYVEA

-507 FSFES
+507 FSFDS

-525 TIPDYLEGLDNPSVF
+525 TIPDYLEGLDNPKAL
-540 DGARAAVSQMIN
+540 DGARSAVSQMVN
-552 ALDRIPVISC
+552 MLDRIPIVSC

-573 VVIFLAMLMRKRYTE
+573 VIIFLAMLMRKRYTE

-628 SRSKNKKSDEK
+628 SRSKNDEID
-639 NENIELEGNEIWIK
+639 ESIEPEGNEIWIK

>member
-1 MLKNRKQNTISNC
+1 MLKNKKQFTASNYI
-14 LKAFI
+14 KAFV
-19 LALLSSLAV
+19 LALMSSLAV
-28 VVSNGTNVA
+28 VVSNGTYIA
-37 SDSVKETLKD
+37 ADALKEELG
-47 SKILIGFWQVK
+47 SQALIDFWQIK
-58 ASFSYPDYSVYMLV
+58 AAFSYPDYSVYMLII
-72 LIAFFGFVY
+72 IAFFGFLY
-81 LIPKVSKRNIR
+81 LIPKVSRRNIK
-92 WGIPFSLIGALFI
+92 WGIPFSVIGALFI
-105 LLCDSYF
+105 LLCDSYYQ
-112 ELNSWDKVFGSTTA
+112 LNSWDKVFGSVTA
-126 IITSGIKGIGIATLI
+126 VVTSCFRGIGIATLI
-141 FFVYDIANRVNL
+141 FFVYDIANRVNI
-153 EKLDVINNGFDKKS
+153 ERLDAVNNGFDKKA
-167 FMKLTLIM
+167 FLKLSLIM

-209 WSPGTVPRKPTD
+209 WSPGTVPREPTD

-258 LQSCVFA
+258 LQSVVFA
-265 LALTYSIM
+265 LALTYSVM

-306 KDTPFSIMLLVVTIL
+306 KDTPFSIMLLVVTLL
-321 LYDAFKM
+321 LYDAFKA
-328 PEKFS
+328 PEKFN
-333 KSKYWV
+333 KTKYLV
-339 LAAALFVLMLVR
+339 FAAALFVLMLVR
-351 NNSFYMILIL
+351 NNSFYMVLIL
-361 LPFAVIHFRKDKKFA
+361 LPFTVIHFRKDKKF
-376 LKVIS
+376 LVKVIS
-381 VMLIPL
+381 VMLIPI
-387 LLFKVGFTGV
+387 LLFKVGFTGI

-405 DGSPR
+405 NGSPR
-410 EMLSVPFQQTARYIV
+410 EMLSVPLQQTARYIL
-425 EFENEITPEE
+425 EFEDEITPEE
-435 EKNIRTILGGGELTL
+435 QKNILTILGGGDVSLN
-450 SEIAEEYMPDRSDPV
+450 EIAQLYVPDRSDEV
-465 KGEYNKYATTDDLV
+465 KGLYNKYATTDDLI

-491 HPACYIEA
+491 HPGCYVEA

-507 FSFES
+507 FGFDS

-519 NGNTDK
+519 NGNTDE
-525 TIPDYLEGLDNPSVF
+525 TIPDYLEGLDSP
-540 DGARAAVSQMIN
+540 DALAGARSAVSQLVN
-552 ALDRIPVISC
+552 LLDRIPIVSC

-615 MIVCIP
+615 MIACIP

-628 SRSKNKKSDEK
+628 SRSRNKNDED
-639 NENIELEGNEIWIK
+639 IELEGNEIWIK

>member
-1 MLKNRKQNTISNC
+1 MLKDKKKTTVSDYI
-14 LKAFI
+14 KAFV
-19 LALLSSLAV
+19 LALMSSLAV
-28 VVSNGTNVA
+28 VVSNGTYIA
-37 SDSVKETLKD
+37 TDSLKEELG
-47 SKILIGFWQVK
+47 SQVLIDFWQIK
-58 ASFSYPDYSVYMLV
+58 AAFSYPDYSVYMLV
-72 LIAFFGFVY
+72 IMAFFGFIY
-81 LIPKVSKRNIR
+81 LIPKVSRRNIK
-92 WGIPFSLIGALFI
+92 WGIPFSIIGALFV

-112 ELNSWDKVFGSTTA
+112 ELNSWDKVFGSVTA
-126 IITSGIKGIGIATLI
+126 VVTSCFKGIGIATLI
-141 FFVYDIANRVNL
+141 FFVYDIANRVNI
-153 EKLDVINNGFDKKS
+153 EKLDALNKGFDKKV
-167 FMKLTLIM
+167 FIKLTLIM

-187 PGAMGTDTRDQFAQ
+187 PGSMGTDTRDQFAQ

-265 LALTYSIM
+265 AALTYSVI

-279 MSKRLAK
+279 MSERLAK
-286 LVYLFFTLC
+286 IVYLFFTLC

-306 KDTPFSIMLLVVTIL
+306 KDTPFAIMLLVVTIL

-328 PEKFS
+328 PEKFT

-339 LAAALFVLMLVR
+339 LAAALFVLLLVR
-351 NNSFYMILIL
+351 NNSFYMLLLL
-361 LPFAVIHFRKDKKFA
+361 LPFAVIHFRKDKKFVI
-376 LKVIS
+376 KVIS

-387 LLFKVGFTGV
+387 LIFKVGFTGV

-405 DGSPR
+405 NGSPR

-435 EKNIRTILGGGELTL
+435 EMNIRTILGGGELTL
-450 SEIAEEYMPDRSDPV
+450 AEIAAEYVPDRSDPV
-465 KGEYNKYATTDDLV
+465 KGEYNKYATTEDLL
-479 NYFKTWFAQLAK
+479 NYFKTWFAQLVK
-491 HPACYIEA
+491 HPACYVEA

-507 FSFES
+507 FSSES
-512 NHDAIYY
+512 NHDAIIY
-519 NGNTDK
+519 NGNTDE
-525 TIPDYLEGLDNPSVF
+525 TIPDYLEGLDNPEVL
-540 DGARAAVSQMIN
+540 DGARSAVSQMVN

-628 SRSKNKKSDEK
+628 SRRKNN
-639 NENIELEGNEIWIK
+639 NEDIEPEGNEIWIK

>member
-1 MLKNRKQNTISNC
+1 MLKDKKKTTVSDYI
-14 LKAFI
+14 KAFV
-19 LALLSSLAV
+19 LALMSSLAV
-28 VVSNGTNVA
+28 VVSNGTYIA
-37 SDSVKETLKD
+37 TDSLKEELG
-47 SKILIGFWQVK
+47 SQVLIDFWQIK
-58 ASFSYPDYSVYMLV
+58 AAFSYPDYSVYMLV
-72 LIAFFGFVY
+72 IMAFFGFIY
-81 LIPKVSKRNIR
+81 LIPKVSRRNIK
-92 WGIPFSLIGALFI
+92 WGIPFSIIGALFV

-112 ELNSWDKVFGSTTA
+112 ELNSWDKVFGSVTA
-126 IITSGIKGIGIATLI
+126 VVTSCFKGIGIATLI
-141 FFVYDIANRVNL
+141 FFVYDIANRVNI
-153 EKLDVINNGFDKKS
+153 EKLDALNKGFDKKV
-167 FMKLTLIM
+167 FIKLTLIM

-187 PGAMGTDTRDQFAQ
+187 PGSMGTDTRDQFAQ

-265 LALTYSIM
+265 AALTYSVI

-279 MSKRLAK
+279 MSERLAK
-286 LVYLFFTLC
+286 IVYLFFTLC

-306 KDTPFSIMLLVVTIL
+306 KDTPFAIMLLVVTIL

-328 PEKFS
+328 PEKFT

-339 LAAALFVLMLVR
+339 LAAALFVLLLVR
-351 NNSFYMILIL
+351 NNSFYMLLLL
-361 LPFAVIHFRKDKKFA
+361 LPFAVIHFRKDKKFVI
-376 LKVIS
+376 KVIS

-387 LLFKVGFTGV
+387 LIFKVGFTGV

-405 DGSPR
+405 NGSPR

-435 EKNIRTILGGGELTL
+435 EINIRTILGGGELTL
-450 SEIAEEYMPDRSDPV
+450 AEIAAEYVPDRSDPV
-465 KGEYNKYATTDDLV
+465 KGEYNKYATTEDLL
-479 NYFKTWFAQLAK
+479 NYFKTWFAQLVK
-491 HPACYIEA
+491 HPACYVEA

-507 FSFES
+507 FSSES
-512 NHDAIYY
+512 NHDAIIY
-519 NGNTDK
+519 NGNTDE
-525 TIPDYLEGLDNPSVF
+525 TIPDYLEGLDNPEAL
-540 DGARAAVSQMIN
+540 DGARSAVSQMVN

-628 SRSKNKKSDEK
+628 SRRKNN
-639 NENIELEGNEIWIK
+639 NEDIEPEGNEIWIK

>member
-1 MLKNRKQNTISNC
+1 MLKNKKKNTVSDYI
-14 LKAFI
+14 KAFV
-19 LALLSSLAV
+19 LALMSSLAV
-28 VVSNGTNVA
+28 VVSNGTYVA
-37 SDSVKETLKD
+37 ADSVKEKLG
-47 SKILIGFWQVK
+47 SPFLIKLWQVK
-58 ASFSYPDYSVYMLV
+58 AAFSYPDYSVYMLV
-72 LIAFFGFVY
+72 VLAFVALVY
-81 LIPKVSKRNIR
+81 LIPKVSKRNIK
-92 WGIPFSLIGALFI
+92 WGVPFSIIGALFM

-112 ELNSWDKVFGSTTA
+112 ELNSWDKVFGSGTA
-126 IITSGIKGIGIATLI
+126 VVTSCFKGVGIATLI
-141 FFVYDIANRVNL
+141 FFVYDIANRVNI
-153 EKLDVINNGFDKKS
+153 EKLDAVNRGFDKKA
-167 FMKLTLIM
+167 FFKLTLIM

-209 WSPGTVPRKPTD
+209 WSPGTVLREPDD

-258 LQSCVFA
+258 LQSIVFA
-265 LALTYSIM
+265 SALTYSVI

-286 LVYLFFTLC
+286 IVYLFFTLC

-306 KDTPFSIMLLVVTIL
+306 KDTPFSIMLLVVTLL
-321 LYDAFKM
+321 LYDAFKT
-328 PEKFS
+328 PEKFT
-333 KSKYWV
+333 KSKYWI
-339 LAAALFVLMLVR
+339 LAAALFVLLLVR
-351 NNSFYMILIL
+351 NNGFYIVLLL
-361 LPFAVIHFRKDKKFA
+361 LPFTVIHFRKDKKFV
-376 LKVIS
+376 LKIIS
-381 VMLIPL
+381 VMLIPI

-425 EFENEITPEE
+425 EFENEVTPEE
-435 EKNIRTILGGGELTL
+435 KDSILTILGGGEVTL
-450 SEIAEEYMPDRSDPV
+450 NEIAQKYVPDRSDSV
-465 KGEYNKYATTDDLV
+465 KGLYNKYATTEDLL

-491 HPACYIEA
+491 HPACYVEA

-507 FSFES
+507 FSFDS

-525 TIPDYLEGLDNPSVF
+525 TIPDYLEGLDNPKAL
-540 DGARAAVSQMIN
+540 DGARSAVSQMVN
-552 ALDRIPVISC
+552 MLDRIPIVSC

-573 VVIFLAMLMRKRYTE
+573 VIIFLAMLMRKRYTE

-628 SRSKNKKSDEK
+628 SRSKNDEID
-639 NENIELEGNEIWIK
+639 ESIEPEGNEIWIK

>member
-1 MLKNRKQNTISNC
+1 MLKNKKQFTASNYI
-14 LKAFI
+14 KAFI
-19 LALLSSLAV
+19 LAFISSLAV
-28 VVSNGTNVA
+28 VVSNGTYVA
-37 SDSVKETLKD
+37 DDTIKESVGEG
-47 SKILIGFWQVK
+47 LIIKFWQVK
-58 ASFSYPDYSVYMLV
+58 AAFSYPDYSVYMLV
-72 LIAFFGFVY
+72 VLAFVALVY
-81 LIPKVSKRNIR
+81 LIPKVSKRNIK
-92 WGIPFSLIGALFI
+92 WGVPFSIIGALFI

-126 IITSGIKGIGIATLI
+126 FITSGIKGIGIATLI
-141 FFVYDIANRVNL
+141 FFVYDIANRVNI
-153 EKLDVINNGFDKKS
+153 EKLDVTNNGFDKKA
-167 FMKLTLIM
+167 FIKLSLIM

-209 WSPGTVPRKPTD
+209 WTPSTIARKPTD
-221 ILLTN
+221 ILLNN

-258 LQSCVFA
+258 LQSIVFA
-265 LALTYSIM
+265 GALTYSVI

-286 LVYLFFTLC
+286 IVYLFFALC

-306 KDTPFSIMLLVVTIL
+306 KDTPFTIMLLVVTLL
-321 LYDAFKM
+321 LYDAFKA
-328 PEKFS
+328 PEKFN

-351 NNSFYMILIL
+351 NNGFYMVLLL
-361 LPFAVIHFRKDKKFA
+361 LPFTVIHFRKDKKFV
-376 LKVIS
+376 LKIVS
-381 VMLIPL
+381 VMLIPI

-397 AFKVAGVN
+397 AFKLAGVEE
-405 DGSPR
+405 GSPR
-410 EMLSVPFQQTARYIV
+410 EMLSVPFQQTARYIL
-425 EFENEITPEE
+425 EFEEEITPEE
-435 EKNIRTILGGGELTL
+435 KDSILTILGGGEVSLN
-450 SEIAEEYMPDRSDPV
+450 EIAQQYVPDRSDNV
-465 KGEYNKYATTDDLV
+465 KGLYNKYATTDDLI

-491 HPACYIEA
+491 HPACYVEA

-507 FSFES
+507 FSFDS
-512 NHDAIYY
+512 NHAAIYY
-519 NGNTDK
+519 NGNTDE
-525 TIPDYLEGLDNPSVF
+525 TIPDYLEGLDNPEVL
-540 DGARAAVSQMIN
+540 DGARAAVSQMVN
-552 ALDRIPVISC
+552 MLDRIPIVSC

-573 VVIFLAMLMRKRYTE
+573 VAIFLAMLMRKRYTE

-615 MIVCIP
+615 MVACIP

-628 SRSKNKKSDEK
+628 SRSRNKNNDED
-639 NENIELEGNEIWIK
+639 IELEGNEIWIK

>member
-1 MLKNRKQNTISNC
+1 MLKDKKKTTVSDYI
-14 LKAFI
+14 KAFV
-19 LALLSSLAV
+19 LALMSSLAV
-28 VVSNGTNVA
+28 VVSNGTYIA
-37 SDSVKETLKD
+37 TDSLKEELG
-47 SKILIGFWQVK
+47 SQVLIDFWQIK
-58 ASFSYPDYSVYMLV
+58 AAFSYPDYSVYMLV
-72 LIAFFGFVY
+72 IMAFFGFIY
-81 LIPKVSKRNIR
+81 LIPKVSRRNIK
-92 WGIPFSLIGALFI
+92 WGIPFSIIGALFV

-112 ELNSWDKVFGSTTA
+112 ELNSWDKVFGSVTA
-126 IITSGIKGIGIATLI
+126 VVTSCFKGIGIATLI
-141 FFVYDIANRVNL
+141 FFVYDIANRVNI
-153 EKLDVINNGFDKKS
+153 EKLDALNKGFDKKV
-167 FMKLTLIM
+167 FIKLTLIM

-187 PGAMGTDTRDQFAQ
+187 PGSMGTDTRDQFAQ

-265 LALTYSIM
+265 AALTYSVI

-279 MSKRLAK
+279 MSERLAK
-286 LVYLFFTLC
+286 IVYLFFTLC

-306 KDTPFSIMLLVVTIL
+306 KDTPFAIMLLVVTIL

-328 PEKFS
+328 PEKFT
-333 KSKYWV
+333 KTKYWV
-339 LAAALFVLMLVR
+339 LAAALFVLLLVR
-351 NNSFYMILIL
+351 NNSFYMLLLL
-361 LPFAVIHFRKDKKFA
+361 LPFAVIHFRKDKKFVI
-376 LKVIS
+376 KVIS

-387 LLFKVGFTGV
+387 LIFKVGFTGV

-405 DGSPR
+405 NGSPR

-435 EKNIRTILGGGELTL
+435 EINIRTILGGGDLTL
-450 SEIAEEYMPDRSDPV
+450 AEIAAEYVPDRSDPV
-465 KGEYNKYATTDDLV
+465 KGEYNKYATTEDLL
-479 NYFKTWFAQLAK
+479 NYFKTWFAQLVK
-491 HPACYIEA
+491 HPACYVEA

-507 FSFES
+507 FSSES
-512 NHDAIYY
+512 NHDAIIY
-519 NGNTDK
+519 NGNTDE
-525 TIPDYLEGLDNPSVF
+525 TIPDYLEGLDNPEAL
-540 DGARAAVSQMIN
+540 DGARSAVSQMVN

-628 SRSKNKKSDEK
+628 SRRKNN
-639 NENIELEGNEIWIK
+639 NEDIEPEGNEIWIK

>member
-1 MLKNRKQNTISNC
+1 MLKNKKKNTVSDYI
-14 LKAFI
+14 KAFV
-19 LALLSSLAV
+19 LALMSSLAV
-28 VVSNGTNVA
+28 VVSNGTYIA
-37 SDSVKETLKD
+37 ADSVKEKLG
-47 SKILIGFWQVK
+47 SPFLIKLWQVK
-58 ASFSYPDYSVYMLV
+58 AAFSYPDYSVYMLV
-72 LIAFFGFVY
+72 VLAFVALVY
-81 LIPKVSKRNIR
+81 LIPKVSKRNIK
-92 WGIPFSLIGALFI
+92 WGVPFSIIGALFM

-112 ELNSWDKVFGSTTA
+112 ELNSWDKVFGSGTA
-126 IITSGIKGIGIATLI
+126 VVTSCFKGIGIATLI
-141 FFVYDIANRVNL
+141 FFVYDIANRVNI
-153 EKLDVINNGFDKKS
+153 EKLDVIHNGFDKKS

-209 WSPGTVPRKPTD
+209 WSPGTVLREPDD

-258 LQSCVFA
+258 LQSIVFA
-265 LALTYSIM
+265 SALTYSVI

-279 MSKRLAK
+279 MSERLAK
-286 LVYLFFTLC
+286 IVYLFFTLC

-306 KDTPFSIMLLVVTIL
+306 KDTPFSIMLLVVTLL
-321 LYDAFKM
+321 LYDAFKT
-328 PEKFS
+328 PEKFT
-333 KSKYWV
+333 KSKYWI
-339 LAAALFVLMLVR
+339 LAAALFVLLLVR
-351 NNSFYMILIL
+351 NNGFYIVLLL
-361 LPFAVIHFRKDKKFA
+361 LPFTVIHFRKDKKFV
-376 LKVIS
+376 LKIIS
-381 VMLIPL
+381 VMLIPI

-425 EFENEITPEE
+425 EFENEVTPEE
-435 EKNIRTILGGGELTL
+435 KDSILTILGGGEVTL
-450 SEIAEEYMPDRSDPV
+450 NEIAQKYVPDRSDSV
-465 KGEYNKYATTDDLV
+465 KGLYNKYATTEDLL

-491 HPACYIEA
+491 HPACYVEA

-507 FSFES
+507 FSFDS

-525 TIPDYLEGLDNPSVF
+525 TIPDYLEGLDNPKAL
-540 DGARAAVSQMIN
+540 DGARSAVSQMVN
-552 ALDRIPVISC
+552 MLDRIPIVSC

-573 VVIFLAMLMRKRYTE
+573 VIIFLAMLMRKRYTE

-628 SRSKNKKSDEK
+628 SRSKNDEID
-639 NENIELEGNEIWIK
+639 ESIEPEGNEIWIK

>member
-1 MLKNRKQNTISNC
+1 MLKNKKKNTVSDYI
-14 LKAFI
+14 KAFV
-19 LALLSSLAV
+19 LALMSSLAV
-28 VVSNGTNVA
+28 VVSNGTYVA
-37 SDSVKETLKD
+37 ADSVKEKLG
-47 SKILIGFWQVK
+47 SPFLIKLWQVK
-58 ASFSYPDYSVYMLV
+58 AAFSYPDYSVYMLV
-72 LIAFFGFVY
+72 VLAFVALVY
-81 LIPKVSKRNIR
+81 LIPKVSKRNIK
-92 WGIPFSLIGALFI
+92 WGVPFSIIGALFM

-112 ELNSWDKVFGSTTA
+112 ELNSWDKVFGSGTA
-126 IITSGIKGIGIATLI
+126 VVTSCFKGIGIATLI
-141 FFVYDIANRVNL
+141 FFVYDIANRVNI
-153 EKLDVINNGFDKKS
+153 EKLDVIHNGFDKKS

-265 LALTYSIM
+265 LALTYSVM

-306 KDTPFSIMLLVVTIL
+306 KDTPFSIMLLVVTLL
-321 LYDAFKM
+321 LYDAFKT
-328 PEKFS
+328 PEKFT
-333 KSKYWV
+333 KSKYWI
-339 LAAALFVLMLVR
+339 LAAALFVLLLVR
-351 NNSFYMILIL
+351 NNGFYIVLLL
-361 LPFAVIHFRKDKKFA
+361 LPFTVIHFRKDKKFV
-376 LKVIS
+376 LKIIS
-381 VMLIPL
+381 VMLIPI

-425 EFENEITPEE
+425 EFENEVTPEE
-435 EKNIRTILGGGELTL
+435 KDSILTILGGGEVTL
-450 SEIAEEYMPDRSDPV
+450 NEIAQKYVPDRSDSV
-465 KGEYNKYATTDDLV
+465 KGLYNKYATTEDLL

-491 HPACYIEA
+491 HPACYVEA

-507 FSFES
+507 FSFDS

-525 TIPDYLEGLDNPSVF
+525 TIPDYLEGLDNPKAL
-540 DGARAAVSQMIN
+540 DGARSAVSQMVN
-552 ALDRIPVISC
+552 MLDRIPIVSC

-573 VVIFLAMLMRKRYTE
+573 VIIFLAMLMRKRYTE

-628 SRSKNKKSDEK
+628 SRSKNDEID
-639 NENIELEGNEIWIK
+639 ESIEPEGNEIWIK

>member
-1 MLKNRKQNTISNC
+1 MLKNKKKNTVSDYI
-14 LKAFI
+14 KAFV
-19 LALLSSLAV
+19 LALMSSLAV
-28 VVSNGTNVA
+28 VVSNGTYIA
-37 SDSVKETLKD
+37 ADSVKEKLG
-47 SKILIGFWQVK
+47 SPFLIKLWQVK
-58 ASFSYPDYSVYMLV
+58 AAFSYPDYSVYMLV
-72 LIAFFGFVY
+72 VLAFVALVY
-81 LIPKVSKRNIR
+81 LIPKVSKRNIK
-92 WGIPFSLIGALFI
+92 WGVPFSIIGALFM

-112 ELNSWDKVFGSTTA
+112 ELNSWDKVFGSGTA
-126 IITSGIKGIGIATLI
+126 VVTSCFKGIGIATLI
-141 FFVYDIANRVNL
+141 FFVYDIANRVNI
-153 EKLDVINNGFDKKS
+153 EKLDVIHNGFDKKS

-209 WSPGTVPRKPTD
+209 WSPGTVLREPDD

-258 LQSCVFA
+258 LQSIVFA
-265 LALTYSIM
+265 SALTYSVI

-279 MSKRLAK
+279 MSERLAK
-286 LVYLFFTLC
+286 IVYLFFTLC

-306 KDTPFSIMLLVVTIL
+306 KDTPFSIMLLVVTLL
-321 LYDAFKM
+321 LYDVFKT
-328 PEKFS
+328 PEKFT
-333 KSKYWV
+333 KSKYWI
-339 LAAALFVLMLVR
+339 LAAALFVLLLVR
-351 NNSFYMILIL
+351 NNGFYIVLLL
-361 LPFAVIHFRKDKKFA
+361 LPFTVIHFRKDKKFV
-376 LKVIS
+376 LKIIS
-381 VMLIPL
+381 VMLIPI

-425 EFENEITPEE
+425 EFENEVTPEE
-435 EKNIRTILGGGELTL
+435 KDSILTILGGGEVTL
-450 SEIAEEYMPDRSDPV
+450 NEIAQKYVPDRSDSV
-465 KGEYNKYATTDDLV
+465 KGLYNKYATTEDLL

-491 HPACYIEA
+491 HPACYVEA

-507 FSFES
+507 FSFDS

-525 TIPDYLEGLDNPSVF
+525 TIPDYLEGLDNPKAL
-540 DGARAAVSQMIN
+540 DGARSAVSQMVN
-552 ALDRIPVISC
+552 MLDRIPIVSC

-573 VVIFLAMLMRKRYTE
+573 VIIFLAMLMRKRYTE

-628 SRSKNKKSDEK
+628 SRSKNDEID
-639 NENIELEGNEIWIK
+639 ESIEPEGNEIWIK

>member
-1 MLKNRKQNTISNC
+1 MLGNTRRNTVSIYV
-14 LKAFI
+14 KAFI
-19 LALLSSLAV
+19 LAIISSFSV
-28 VVSNGTNVA
+28 VVSNGTYIA
-37 SDSVKETLKD
+37 TDELREEFG
-47 SKILIGFWQVK
+47 SKILTDFWQIK
-58 ASFSYPDYSVYMLV
+58 TAFSYPDYSVYLMTFL
-72 LIAFFGFVY
+72 AFAGFVY
-81 LIPKVSKRNIR
+81 LIPKVNRKNIK
-92 WGIPFSLIGALFI
+92 WGVPFSVIGALFI
-105 LLCDSYF
+105 LLCESYYL
-112 ELNSWDKVFGSTTA
+112 LNSWDKVFGSATA
-126 IITSGIKGIGIATLI
+126 VITSSLRGMGIATLI
-141 FFVYDIANRVNL
+141 FFVYDIANRVNI
-153 EKLDVINNGFDKKS
+153 EKCDAVNKGFDKKQ
-167 FMKLTLIM
+167 FIRLTLIM

-258 LQSCVFA
+258 LQSVVFA
-265 LALTYSIM
+265 AALTYSVI
-273 KLQEYG
+273 KLREYG
-279 MSKRLAK
+279 MSKRLSK

-306 KDTPFSIMLLVVTIL
+306 KDTPFAIMLLVVTLL

-328 PEKFS
+328 PESFTKA
-333 KSKYWV
+333 KYWV
-339 LAAALFVLMLVR
+339 LAAALFVLLLVR
-351 NNSFYMILIL
+351 NNSFYLLLIL
-361 LPFAVIHFRKDKKFA
+361 LPFAVIHFRKDKKFV

-381 VMLIPL
+381 VMLIPM

-397 AFKVAGVN
+397 AFKLAGVN
-405 DGSPR
+405 EGSPR
-410 EMLSVPFQQTARYIV
+410 EMLSIPFQQTARYIV
-425 EFENEITPEE
+425 EFENEVTPEE
-435 EKNIRTILGGGELTL
+435 EQNIRKILGGGELTL
-450 SEIAEEYMPDRSDPV
+450 SDIAALYVPDRSDSV

-491 HPACYIEA
+491 HPGCYIEA
-499 FLNLNFSW
+499 FLNMNFSW
-507 FSFES
+507 FGFDS
-512 NHDAIYY
+512 NQDLVFY
-519 NGNTDK
+519 NGNTDE
-525 TIPDYLEGLDNPSVF
+525 TIPDYLEGLDNPKVF
-540 DGARAAVSQMIN
+540 DHARAVVSQMMN
-552 ALDRIPVISC
+552 ALERIPVISC
-562 LFEFS
+562 IFEFS

-573 VVIFLAMLMRKRYTE
+573 VVIFLAMLMRKKYTE

-628 SRSKNKKSDEK
+628 SKCKNKNDDADGD
-639 NENIELEGNEIWIK
+639 IELEGNEIWIK

>member
-1 MLKNRKQNTISNC
+1 M
-14 LKAFI
+14 
-19 LALLSSLAV
+19 SSLAV
-28 VVSNGTNVA
+28 VVSNGTYVA
-37 SDSVKETLKD
+37 AESVKEKLG
-47 SKILIGFWQVK
+47 SPFLIKLWQVK
-58 ASFSYPDYSVYMLV
+58 AAFSYPDYSVYMLV
-72 LIAFFGFVY
+72 VLAFVALVY
-81 LIPKVSKRNIR
+81 LIPKVSKRNIK
-92 WGIPFSLIGALFI
+92 WGVPFSIIGALFM

-112 ELNSWDKVFGSTTA
+112 ELNSWDKVFGSGTA
-126 IITSGIKGIGIATLI
+126 VVTSCFKGVGIATLI
-141 FFVYDIANRVNL
+141 FFVYDIANRVNI
-153 EKLDVINNGFDKKS
+153 EKLDAVNRGFDKKA
-167 FMKLTLIM
+167 FFKLTLIM

-209 WSPGTVPRKPTD
+209 WSPGTVLREPDD

-258 LQSCVFA
+258 LQSIVFA
-265 LALTYSIM
+265 SALTYSVI

-286 LVYLFFTLC
+286 IVYLFFTLC

-306 KDTPFSIMLLVVTIL
+306 KDTPFSIMLLVVTLL
-321 LYDAFKM
+321 LYDAFKT
-328 PEKFS
+328 PEKFT
-333 KSKYWV
+333 KSKYWI
-339 LAAALFVLMLVR
+339 LAAALFVLLLVR
-351 NNSFYMILIL
+351 NNGFYIVLLL
-361 LPFAVIHFRKDKKFA
+361 LPFTVIHFRKDKKFV
-376 LKVIS
+376 LKIIS
-381 VMLIPL
+381 VMLIPI

-425 EFENEITPEE
+425 EFENEVTPEE
-435 EKNIRTILGGGELTL
+435 KDSILTILGGGEVTL
-450 SEIAEEYMPDRSDPV
+450 NEIAQKYVPDRSDSV
-465 KGEYNKYATTDDLV
+465 KGLYNKYATTEDLL

-491 HPACYIEA
+491 HPACYVEA

-507 FSFES
+507 FSFDS

-525 TIPDYLEGLDNPSVF
+525 TIPDYLEGLDNPKAL
-540 DGARAAVSQMIN
+540 DGARSAVSQMVN
-552 ALDRIPVISC
+552 MLDRIPIVSC

-573 VVIFLAMLMRKRYTE
+573 VIIFLAMLMRKRYTE

-628 SRSKNKKSDEK
+628 SRSKNDEID
-639 NENIELEGNEIWIK
+639 ESIEPEGNEIWIK

>member
-1 MLKNRKQNTISNC
+1 MLKNKKKNTVSDYI
-14 LKAFI
+14 KAFV
-19 LALLSSLAV
+19 LALMSSLAV
-28 VVSNGTNVA
+28 VVSNGTYIA
-37 SDSVKETLKD
+37 ADSVKEKLG
-47 SKILIGFWQVK
+47 SPFLIKLWQVK
-58 ASFSYPDYSVYMLV
+58 AAFSYPDYSVYMLV
-72 LIAFFGFVY
+72 VLAFVALVY
-81 LIPKVSKRNIR
+81 LIPKVSKRNIK
-92 WGIPFSLIGALFI
+92 WGVPFSIIGALFM

-112 ELNSWDKVFGSTTA
+112 ELNSWDKVFGSGTA
-126 IITSGIKGIGIATLI
+126 VVTSCFKGIGIATLI
-141 FFVYDIANRVNL
+141 FFVYDIANRVNI
-153 EKLDVINNGFDKKS
+153 EKLDVIHNGFDKKS

-209 WSPGTVPRKPTD
+209 WSPGTVLREPDD

-258 LQSCVFA
+258 LQSIVFA
-265 LALTYSIM
+265 SALTYSVI

-279 MSKRLAK
+279 MSERLAK
-286 LVYLFFTLC
+286 IVYLFFTLC

-306 KDTPFSIMLLVVTIL
+306 KDTPFSIMLLVVTLL
-321 LYDAFKM
+321 LYDAFKT
-328 PEKFS
+328 PEKFT
-333 KSKYWV
+333 KSKYLV
-339 LAAALFVLMLVR
+339 LAAALFVLLLVR
-351 NNSFYMILIL
+351 NNGFYIVLLL
-361 LPFAVIHFRKDKKFA
+361 LPFTVIHFRKDKKFV
-376 LKVIS
+376 LKIIS
-381 VMLIPL
+381 VMLIPI

-425 EFENEITPEE
+425 EFENEVTPEE
-435 EKNIRTILGGGELTL
+435 KDSILTILGGGEVTL
-450 SEIAEEYMPDRSDPV
+450 NEIAQKYVPDRSDSV
-465 KGEYNKYATTDDLV
+465 KGLYNKYATTEDLL

-491 HPACYIEA
+491 HPACYVEA

-507 FSFES
+507 FSFDS

-525 TIPDYLEGLDNPSVF
+525 TIPDYLEGLDNPKAL
-540 DGARAAVSQMIN
+540 DGARSAVSQMVN
-552 ALDRIPVISC
+552 MLDRIPIVSC

-573 VVIFLAMLMRKRYTE
+573 VIIFLAMLMRKRYTE

-628 SRSKNKKSDEK
+628 SRSKNDEID
-639 NENIELEGNEIWIK
+639 ESIEPEGNEIWIK

>member
-1 MLKNRKQNTISNC
+1 MLKNKKKNTVSDYI
-14 LKAFI
+14 KAFV
-19 LALLSSLAV
+19 LALMSSLAV
-28 VVSNGTNVA
+28 VVSNGTYVA
-37 SDSVKETLKD
+37 ADSVKEKLG
-47 SKILIGFWQVK
+47 SPFLIKLWQVK
-58 ASFSYPDYSVYMLV
+58 ATFSYPDYSVYMLV
-72 LIAFFGFVY
+72 VLAFVALVY
-81 LIPKVSKRNIR
+81 LIPKVSKRNIK
-92 WGIPFSLIGALFI
+92 WGVPFSIIGALFM

-112 ELNSWDKVFGSTTA
+112 ELNSWDKVFGSGTA
-126 IITSGIKGIGIATLI
+126 VVTSCFKGIGIATLI
-141 FFVYDIANRVNL
+141 FFVYDIANRVNI
-153 EKLDVINNGFDKKS
+153 EKLDVIHNGFDKKS

-209 WSPGTVPRKPTD
+209 WSPGTVLREPDD

-258 LQSCVFA
+258 LQSIVFA
-265 LALTYSIM
+265 SALTYSVI

-279 MSKRLAK
+279 MSERLAK
-286 LVYLFFTLC
+286 IVYLFFTLC

-306 KDTPFSIMLLVVTIL
+306 KDTPFSIMLLVVTLL
-321 LYDAFKM
+321 LYDAFKT
-328 PEKFS
+328 PEKFT
-333 KSKYWV
+333 KSKYWI
-339 LAAALFVLMLVR
+339 LAAALFVLLLVR
-351 NNSFYMILIL
+351 NNGFYIVLLL
-361 LPFAVIHFRKDKKFA
+361 LPFTVIHFRKDKKFV
-376 LKVIS
+376 LKIIS
-381 VMLIPL
+381 VMLIPI

-425 EFENEITPEE
+425 EFENEVTPEE
-435 EKNIRTILGGGELTL
+435 KDSILTILGGGEVTL
-450 SEIAEEYMPDRSDPV
+450 NEIAQKYVPDRSDSV
-465 KGEYNKYATTDDLV
+465 KGLYNKYATTEDLL

-491 HPACYIEA
+491 HPACYVEA

-507 FSFES
+507 FSFDS

-525 TIPDYLEGLDNPSVF
+525 TIPDYLEGLDNPKAL
-540 DGARAAVSQMIN
+540 DGARSAVSQMVN
-552 ALDRIPVISC
+552 MLDRIPIVSC

-573 VVIFLAMLMRKRYTE
+573 VIIFLAMLMRKRYTE

-628 SRSKNKKSDEK
+628 SRSKNDEID
-639 NENIELEGNEIWIK
+639 ESIEPEGNEIWIK

>member
-1 MLKNRKQNTISNC
+1 MLKNKKQSTASNYI
-14 LKAFI
+14 KAFI
-19 LALLSSLAV
+19 LALMSSLAV
-28 VVSNGTNVA
+28 VVSNGTYVA
-37 SDSVKETLKD
+37 TDSVKEKLV
-47 SKILIGFWQVK
+47 SPLLIKLWQVK
-58 ASFSYPDYSVYMLV
+58 AAFSYPDYSVYMLV
-72 LIAFFGFVY
+72 VLAFAALVY
-81 LIPKVSKRNIR
+81 LIPKVSKRNIK
-92 WGIPFSLIGALFI
+92 WGVPFSIIGALFI

-112 ELNSWDKVFGSTTA
+112 ELNSWDNVFGSTTA
-126 IITSGIKGIGIATLI
+126 FITSGIKGVGIATLI
-141 FFVYDIANRVNL
+141 FFVYDIANRVNI
-153 EKLDVINNGFDKKS
+153 EKLDVTNNGFDKKA
-167 FMKLTLIM
+167 FIKLSLIM

-209 WSPGTVPRKPTD
+209 WTPSTIARKPTD
-221 ILLTN
+221 ILLNN

-258 LQSCVFA
+258 LQSIVFA
-265 LALTYSIM
+265 GALTYSVI

-286 LVYLFFTLC
+286 IVYLFFTLC

-306 KDTPFSIMLLVVTIL
+306 KDTPFTIMLLVVTLL
-321 LYDAFKM
+321 LYDAFKA
-328 PEKFS
+328 PEKFN

-339 LAAALFVLMLVR
+339 LAAALFILMLVR
-351 NNSFYMILIL
+351 NNGFYMVLLL
-361 LPFAVIHFRKDKKFA
+361 LPFTVIHFRKDKKFV
-376 LKVIS
+376 LKIIS
-381 VMLIPL
+381 VMLIPI

-397 AFKVAGVN
+397 AFKLAGVEE
-405 DGSPR
+405 GSPR
-410 EMLSVPFQQTARYIV
+410 EMLSVPFQQTARYIL
-425 EFENEITPEE
+425 EFEEEITPEE
-435 EKNIRTILGGGELTL
+435 KDSILAILGGGEVSLN
-450 SEIAEEYMPDRSDPV
+450 EIAQQYVPDRSDNV
-465 KGEYNKYATTDDLV
+465 KGLYNKYATTDDLI

-491 HPACYIEA
+491 HPACYVEA

-519 NGNTDK
+519 NGNTDE
-525 TIPDYLEGLDNPSVF
+525 TIPDYLEGLDNPEAL
-540 DGARAAVSQMIN
+540 DGARAAVSQMVN
-552 ALDRIPVISC
+552 MLDRIPIVSC

-573 VVIFLAMLMRKRYTE
+573 VAIFLAMLMRKRYTE

-615 MIVCIP
+615 MVACIP
-621 FVIFITF
+621 FVLFITF
-628 SRSKNKKSDEK
+628 SRSRNKNNDED
-639 NENIELEGNEIWIK
+639 IELEGNEIWIK

>member
-1 MLKNRKQNTISNC
+1 MLKNKKQNTISNYI
-14 LKAFI
+14 KAFI

-28 VVSNGTNVA
+28 VVSNGTYA
-37 SDSVKETLKD
+37 ATDSVKEKLV
-47 SKILIGFWQVK
+47 SPLLIKLWQVK
-58 ASFSYPDYSVYMLV
+58 AAFSYPDYSVYMLV
-72 LIAFFGFVY
+72 IMAFFGFLY
-81 LIPKVSKRNIR
+81 LIPKISRRNMK
-92 WGIPFSLIGALFI
+92 WGIPFSITGALFI

-126 IITSGIKGIGIATLI
+126 FITSGIKGIGIATLI
-141 FFVYDIANRVNL
+141 FFVYDIANRVNI
-153 EKLDVINNGFDKKS
+153 EKLDVVNNGFDKKT
-167 FMKLTLIM
+167 FIRLTLIM

-253 ELYCV
+253 EIYCV

-265 LALTYSIM
+265 AALTYSVI

-279 MSKRLAK
+279 MSERLAK

-306 KDTPFSIMLLVVTIL
+306 KDTPFAIMLLVVTIL

-328 PEKFS
+328 PEKFT

-339 LAAALFVLMLVR
+339 LAAALFVLLLVR
-351 NNSFYMILIL
+351 NNSFYMVLLL
-361 LPFAVIHFRKDKKFA
+361 LPFTIIHFRKDKKFVI
-376 LKVIS
+376 KVIS

-405 DGSPR
+405 NGSPR
-410 EMLSVPFQQTARYIV
+410 EMLSVPFQQTARYIL
-425 EFENEITPEE
+425 EFEDEITPEE
-435 EKNIRTILGGGELTL
+435 KDSILTILGGGEV
-450 SEIAEEYMPDRSDPV
+450 SMNEIAQKYVPDRSDNV
-465 KGEYNKYATTDDLV
+465 KGLYNKYATTDDLI

-491 HPACYIEA
+491 HPACYVEA

-519 NGNTDK
+519 NGNTDE
-525 TIPDYLEGLDNPSVF
+525 TIPDYLEGLDNPEAL

-552 ALDRIPVISC
+552 MLDRIPIVSC

-573 VVIFLAMLMRKRYTE
+573 VAIFLAMLMRKRYTE

-615 MIVCIP
+615 MVACIP

-628 SRSKNKKSDEK
+628 SRSRNKNNDED
-639 NENIELEGNEIWIK
+639 IELEGNEIWIK

>member
-1 MLKNRKQNTISNC
+1 MLKNKKKNTVSDYI
-14 LKAFI
+14 KAFV
-19 LALLSSLAV
+19 LALMSSLAV
-28 VVSNGTNVA
+28 VVSNGTYIA
-37 SDSVKETLKD
+37 ADSVKEKLG
-47 SKILIGFWQVK
+47 SPFLIKLWQVK
-58 ASFSYPDYSVYMLV
+58 AAFSYPDYSVYMLV
-72 LIAFFGFVY
+72 VLAFVALVY
-81 LIPKVSKRNIR
+81 LIPKVSKRNIK
-92 WGIPFSLIGALFI
+92 WGVPFSIIGALFM

-112 ELNSWDKVFGSTTA
+112 ELNSWDKVFGSGTA
-126 IITSGIKGIGIATLI
+126 VVTSCFKGIGIATLI
-141 FFVYDIANRVNL
+141 FFVYDIANRVNI
-153 EKLDVINNGFDKKS
+153 EKLDVIHNGFDKKS

-201 ILGNGEMS
+201 VLGNGEMS
-209 WSPGTVPRKPTD
+209 WSPGTVLREPDD

-258 LQSCVFA
+258 LQSIVFA
-265 LALTYSIM
+265 SALTYSVI

-279 MSKRLAK
+279 MSERLAK
-286 LVYLFFTLC
+286 IVYLFFTLC

-306 KDTPFSIMLLVVTIL
+306 KDTPFSIMLLVVTLL
-321 LYDAFKM
+321 LYDAFKT
-328 PEKFS
+328 PEKFT
-333 KSKYWV
+333 KSKYWI
-339 LAAALFVLMLVR
+339 LAAALFVLLLVR
-351 NNSFYMILIL
+351 NNGFYIVLLL
-361 LPFAVIHFRKDKKFA
+361 LPFTVIHFRKDKKFV
-376 LKVIS
+376 LKIIS
-381 VMLIPL
+381 VMLIPI

-425 EFENEITPEE
+425 EFENEVTPEE
-435 EKNIRTILGGGELTL
+435 KDSILTILGGGEVTL
-450 SEIAEEYMPDRSDPV
+450 NEIAQKYVPDRSDSV
-465 KGEYNKYATTDDLV
+465 KGLYNKYATTEDLL

-491 HPACYIEA
+491 HPACYVEA

-507 FSFES
+507 FSFDS

-525 TIPDYLEGLDNPSVF
+525 TIPDYLEGLDNPKAL
-540 DGARAAVSQMIN
+540 DGARSAVSQMVN
-552 ALDRIPVISC
+552 MLDRIPIVSC

-573 VVIFLAMLMRKRYTE
+573 VIIFLAMLMRKRYTE

-628 SRSKNKKSDEK
+628 SRSKNDEID
-639 NENIELEGNEIWIK
+639 ESIEPEGNEIWIK